1 MSSDIMNGKLNAIGL
16 SLLMIASAL
25 AGCTSGDP
33 DGDGEMGIDTD
44 VLNQMI
50 EDNLQDFINNSSVT
64 VHHTIHQHNNTT
76 VVNNYYQTTN
86 EYQNT
91 TNVEGQDVTNHYAN
105 NYSYGGIGGGNGSAS
120 NLYLLDIQFNLS
132 TLMPDGIE
140 VIDYRNNTI
149 DYEYEYYDYLTNEER
164 TDTFTIQCSDYY
176 LIGSQSD
183 NSSFVVSYWQD
194 NDNYWDAWVD
204 QNNQTIAN
212 MLQDASYNSEVRE
225 TCDENYNTGYG
236 DYDDLLLFEIPIP
249 AGVAIRGDLNG
260 GQNEYVWWYAE
271 AYRQQ
276 GNWDGNDY
284 VYNLV
289 IQDDDREWS
298 SYYHPDERSNNHWQ
312 AFNVDYEFETM
323 SINYYAMGWT
333 GGDEDSVLSVYV
345 NNIFPDYEYRLVVY
359 FEMSSVVPLE

>member
-1 MSSDIMNGKLNAIGL
+1 MKTRAVSMV
-16 SLLMIASAL
+16 LLMIASAL

-33 DGDGEMGIDTD
+33 DGDGELGIDSD

-50 EDNLQDFINNSSVT
+50 EDNLQDFINNTSVT
-64 VHHTIHQHNNTT
+64 VHQTIHYHNNTT
-76 VVNNYYQTTN
+76 VVNNYDETNN
-86 EYQNT
+86 EYLNT

-105 NYSYGGIGGGNGSAS
+105 NYSFGGGGGGNGSTS

-149 DYEYEYYDYLTNEER
+149 DYEYEYYDYLTNQER

-212 MLQDASYNSEVRE
+212 MLQEASYDSGVRE
-225 TCDENYNTGYG
+225 TCDEDYNTGYG

-249 AGVAIRGDLNG
+249 AGVAIRGDLAD
-260 GQNEYVWWYAE
+260 GQNEYVWYYEDSRRRYDYSTNENYDTYLDIIDDEMGWQERYYPNE
-271 AYRQQ
+271 
-276 GNWDGNDY
+276 WDTNDWDSFS
-284 VYNLV
+284 V
-289 IQDDDREWS
+289 Q
-298 SYYHPDERSNNHWQ
+298 
-312 AFNVDYEFETM
+312 YEFETM
-323 SINYYAMGWT
+323 DLWYYSMGLT
-333 GGDEDSVLSVYV
+333 GGDADTVLSVYV
-345 NNIFPDYEYRLVVY
+345 DNIFPDYEYRLVVY

>member
-1 MSSDIMNGKLNAIGL
+1 MKTRAVSMV
-16 SLLMIASAL
+16 LLMIASAL

-33 DGDGEMGIDTD
+33 DGDGELGIDTD

-64 VHHTIHQHNNTT
+64 VHQTIHYHNNTT
-76 VVNNYYQTTN
+76 VVNNYDETNN
-86 EYQNT
+86 EYLNT

-105 NYSYGGIGGGNGSAS
+105 NYSFGGGGGGNGSAS

-149 DYEYEYYDYLTNEER
+149 DYEYQYYDYLTNSER
-164 TDTFTIQCSDYY
+164 TDIFTIQCSDYY
-176 LIGSQSD
+176 LIGSQSE

-194 NDNYWDAWVD
+194 NSNYWDAWID

-212 MLQDASYNSEVRE
+212 MLQDAGYNSEVRE
-225 TCDENYNTGYG
+225 TCDENYNTGAG
-236 DYDDLLLFEIPIP
+236 DYDNLLLFEIPIP
-249 AGVAIRGDLNG
+249 TGVAIRGDLAD
-260 GQNEYVWWYAE
+260 GQNEYVWYYESAQRIWVS
-271 AYRQQ
+271 
-276 GNWDGNDY
+276 GNDITY
-284 VYNLV
+284 LQIY
-289 IQDDDREWS
+289 DDEIGWQER
-298 SYYHPDERSNNHWQ
+298 YYPNELSTGGWYPFD
-312 AFNVDYEFETM
+312 VDYEFETM
-323 SINYYAMGWT
+323 DLYYHSMGWT
-333 GGDEDSVLSVYV
+333 GGDADTVLSVYV

>member
-1 MSSDIMNGKLNAIGL
+1 
-16 SLLMIASAL
+16 MIASAL

-33 DGDGEMGIDTD
+33 DGDGEMDIDTD

-132 TLMPDGIE
+132 TLIPDGIE
-140 VIDYRNNTI
+140 VIDHRNNTI
-149 DYEYEYYDYLTNEER
+149 DYEYEYYDYLTNQER
-164 TDTFTIQCSDYY
+164 NDTFTIQCSDYY
-176 LIGSQSD
+176 LIGSQSED
-183 NSSFVVSYWQD
+183 SSFVVSYWQD
-194 NDNYWDAWVD
+194 SDNYWHAWVD

-212 MLQDASYNSEVRE
+212 MLQEASYDSGVRE
-225 TCDENYNTGYG
+225 TCDEDYNTGAG
-236 DYDDLLLFEIPIP
+236 DYDNLLLFEIPIP
-249 AGVAIRGDLNG
+249 TGVAIRGDLAD
-260 GQNEYVWWYAE
+260 GQNEYVWYYESAQRGW
-271 AYRQQ
+271 
-276 GNWDGNDY
+276 NWADDGTYLLNIYDDEMGWQEY
-284 VYNLV
+284 YYPNELSTSGYNPF
-289 IQDDDREWS
+289 S
-298 SYYHPDERSNNHWQ
+298 
-312 AFNVDYEFETM
+312 VDYEFETM
-323 SINYYAMGWT
+323 DISYYSMGLT

-345 NNIFPDYEYRLVVY
+345 DNIFPDYEYRLVVY

>member
-1 MSSDIMNGKLNAIGL
+1 MKTRAVSMV
-16 SLLMIASAL
+16 LLMIVSAL

-91 TNVEGQDVTNHYAN
+91 TNVEGQDVINHYAN

-140 VIDYRNNTI
+140 LIDYRNNTI
-149 DYEYEYYDYLTNEER
+149 DYAYEYYDYLTNSHR
-164 TDTFTIQCSDYY
+164 TDIFTIQCSDYY
-176 LIGSQSD
+176 LIGSQSA
-183 NSSFVVSYWQD
+183 NGTAYTYWED
-194 NDNYWDAWVD
+194 NDNYFSAWENVY
-204 QNNQTIAN
+204 NHTIAE
-212 MLQDASYNSEVRE
+212 MLQNAAYQTQVRE
-225 TCDENYNTGYG
+225 TCDEDYNSGNDG
-236 DYDDLLLFEIPIP
+236 SYDDLLLFEIPIP
-249 AGVAIRGDLNG
+249 VGVAINGDLTD
-260 GQNEYVWWYAE
+260 GQNEYVWYYEDARRYCCVNNYDTYLQISDSEMGWQEYYYPNE
-271 AYRQQ
+271 
-276 GNWDGNDY
+276 DSTNDY
-284 VYNLV
+284 
-289 IQDDDREWS
+289 S
-298 SYYHPDERSNNHWQ
+298 
-312 AFNVDYEFETM
+312 AFDVKYEFETM
-323 SINYYAMGWT
+323 DFWYSNLGLT
-333 GGDEDSVLSVYV
+333 GGDADTVLSVYV

>member
-1 MSSDIMNGKLNAIGL
+1 MKTRAVSMV
-16 SLLMIASAL
+16 LLMIASAL

-33 DGDGEMGIDTD
+33 DGDGDMGIDTD
-44 VLNQMI
+44 MLNDLI

-149 DYEYEYYDYLTNEER
+149 DYQYQYYDYLTNEER

-194 NDNYWDAWVD
+194 NTNYWDAWVD

-212 MLQDASYNSEVRE
+212 MLQEASGNSEVRE
-225 TCDENYNTGYG
+225 TCDEDYNTGYG

-260 GQNEYVWWYAE
+260 GQNEYVWWYTQ
-271 AYRQQ
+271 AYR
-276 GNWDGNDY
+276 GTDYYYDSDLGSYVDVPYLNIYNNELMWKSIYHPVEGSDSNWD
-284 VYNLV
+284 
-289 IQDDDREWS
+289 
-298 SYYHPDERSNNHWQ
+298 
-312 AFNVDYEFETM
+312 AFSVVYEFETM
-323 SINYYAMGWT
+323 SFYYGILGLT

>member
-1 MSSDIMNGKLNAIGL
+1 MKGKLNAIGL
-16 SLLMIASAL
+16 TLLMIASAL

-44 VLNQMI
+44 LLNQMI

-149 DYEYEYYDYLTNEER
+149 DYEYEYYDYLTNQER

-176 LIGSQSD
+176 LIGSQSE

-212 MLQDASYNSEVRE
+212 MLQEASYDSGVRE
-225 TCDENYNTGYG
+225 TCDEDYNTGNG

-249 AGVAIRGDLNG
+249 AGVAIRGDLADGENDF
-260 GQNEYVWWYAE
+260 VWWYTD
-271 AYRQQ
+271 AYRRDS
-276 GNWDGNDY
+276 GGYNDEWEY
-284 VYNLV
+284 VPDWNLRINDENLKWKGYYYPV
-289 IQDDDREWS
+289 EDS
-298 SYYHPDERSNNHWQ
+298 SSSWN
-312 AFNVDYEFETM
+312 AFFVDYEFETM
-323 SINYYAMGWT
+323 SFSYGAMGWT

>member
-1 MSSDIMNGKLNAIGL
+1 MKTRAVWMV
-16 SLLMIASAL
+16 LLMIASAL

-86 EYQNT
+86 EYLNT

-140 VIDYRNNTI
+140 LIDYRNNTI
-149 DYEYEYYDYLTNEER
+149 DYAYEYYDYLTNSQR
-164 TDTFTIQCSDYY
+164 TDIFTIQCSDYY
-176 LIGSQSD
+176 LIGSQSA
-183 NSSFVVSYWQD
+183 NGTAYTYWE
-194 NDNYWDAWVD
+194 NTNNYFSAWENVY
-204 QNNQTIAN
+204 NNTIAE
-212 MLQDASYNSEVRE
+212 MLQDAAHQNQVQE
-225 TCDENYNTGYG
+225 TCDENYNSEDDGS
-236 DYDDLLLFEIPIP
+236 YDDLLLFEIPIP
-249 AGVAIRGDLNG
+249 AGVAINGDLAD
-260 GQNEYVWWYAE
+260 GQNEYVWYYE
-271 AYRQQ
+271 SAYR
-276 GNWDGNDY
+276 NRDY
-284 VYNLV
+284 DS
-289 IQDDDREWS
+289 DDYYATYLRIVDDEMGWQE
-298 SYYHPDERSNNHWQ
+298 SYYPNENSTSNYNSFTVH
-312 AFNVDYEFETM
+312 YEFETM
-323 SINYYAMGWT
+323 DLWYYNMGLT
-333 GGDEDSVLSVYV
+333 GGDADTVLSVYV
-345 NNIFPDYEYRLVVY
+345 DNIFPDYEYRLVVY

>member
-1 MSSDIMNGKLNAIGL
+1 MKTRAVSMV
-16 SLLMIASAL
+16 LLMIASAL

-132 TLMPDGIE
+132 TLIPDGIE
-140 VIDYRNNTI
+140 VIDHRNNTI
-149 DYEYEYYDYLTNEER
+149 DYEYEYYDYLTNQER

-183 NSSFVVSYWQD
+183 NSSFVVSYWED

-212 MLQDASYNSEVRE
+212 MLQEASYDSGVRE
-225 TCDENYNTGYG
+225 TCDEDYNSG
-236 DYDDLLLFEIPIP
+236 DDGSYDDLLLFEIPIP
-249 AGVAIRGDLNG
+249 AGVAIRGDLAD
-260 GQNEYVWWYAE
+260 GQNEYVWYYESAQR
-271 AYRQQ
+271 Y
-276 GNWDGNDY
+276 WDWSNDETY
-284 VYNLV
+284 LQIY
-289 IQDDDREWS
+289 DDEMVWEE
-298 SYYHPDERSNNHWQ
+298 SYYPNEDSSSRYDS
-312 AFNVDYEFETM
+312 FSVTYEFETM
-323 SINYYAMGWT
+323 DFWYSNLGLT
-333 GGDEDSVLSVYV
+333 GGDADTVLSVYV